1 MAQPGSSSGLSARR
15 RSSTTATFDAEA
27 SRRRSYSRALD
38 LATGLAA
45 VEASNNICRFG
56 ERLTNPLVADGGREF
71 NFGHQLAEPLQQLIS
86 TMAIDAECRG
96 HRVPVQKIGSAAI
109 SANA

>member
-1 MAQPGSSSGLSARR
+1 
-15 RSSTTATFDAEA
+15 
-27 SRRRSYSRALD
+27 LD
-38 LATGLAA
+38 LATGFAA
-45 VEASNNICRFG
+45 VEAANNICRFD
-56 ERLTNPLVADGGREF
+56 ERVTNPLVADGGREF
-71 NFGHQLAEPLQQLIS
+71 NFGHRFAEPPQQLIS